1 MALQSSGQISVSD
14 ILTELG
20 LDASNPNTAFRS
32 LHDGSLATINTAN
45 DAANRP
51 DGSAPHA
58 MSEFYS
64 YDHNLSSFNNDYYI
78 DFDGVNDYVTFTP
91 NAPRDFPNDTMTLS
105 FWVRVDQ
112 STKSNMIFYCTT
124 HEDATSSSG
133 RLIIFYHS
141 NLNRLICQYFIT
153 SGGNKVYQRQFALHD
168 NSSATGISNGTTG
181 WTSGQRGNVDSD
193 NFTHIAVALDRTQA
207 SAANGVK
214 AYWNGTELTT
224 AAVTTNTMTTSH
236 TFDPNFGAIGEGSH
250 TANKPGASIHDGAL
264 DEMYLYS
271 SQLSSSNI
279 STIYGYGRNSENT
292 FTTDYTTAW
301 RFENNVDDEEG
312 LTDTTN
318 NGATLTAYP

>member
-1 MALQSSGQISVSD
+1 MALPSSGQISVSD

-20 LDASNPNTAFRS
+20 LDANNPDTSFRS

-45 DAANRP
+45 AAADRP

-64 YDHNLSSFNNDYYI
+64 YDHNLSSWNNDYAL

-124 HEDATSSSG
+124 HTDGSSSDG

-153 SGGNKVYQRQFALHD
+153 SGSNKVYQRQFALHD
-168 NSSATGISNGTTG
+168 NSSTTGITNSSTG
-181 WTSGQRGNVDSD
+181 WTSGQRGNTDSD
-193 NFTHIAVALDRTQA
+193 GYTHIAVALDRTQS

-214 AYWNGTELTT
+214 AYWNGTALGT
-224 AAVTTNTMTTSH
+224 AAVTSNTMTTSH
-236 TFDPNFGAIGEGSH
+236 TFDPNFGAIGEGAH
-250 TANKPGASIHDGAL
+250 TASKPGASIHDGVL
-264 DEMYLYS
+264 DEMYIYDA
-271 SQLSSSNI
+271 QLSASNI

-292 FTTDYTTAW
+292 FTTNYVTAW

-318 NGATLTAYP
+318 NGATFISV